1 MKYLVT
7 GHLDKNEKEKIEKK
21 GLFCY
26 DLRESDFDNDIETI
40 EKHVWANKIGVMIT
54 NEKLEFGKA
63 PNDFVN
69 YLDFCLKNEQV
80 DKIEDLFEV
89 NKLDVNK
96 ILQEITELLK
106 GNEDYED
113 MEICYILEDT
123 KDKNESMVIA
133 MNDDEIIQIN
143 PFTKK
148 ISNVAEWAYNVDDDI
163 FGMLEDNKK
172 IAYMSMMMHFNMW
185 ESIKFYYP
193 EDIEHKKGTQKY
205 LEYCKDNKITKKV
218 IEQSTKFNDVYDAM
232 KHYKKDRIKGKDD
245 R

>member
-1 MKYLVT
+1 MKYLIK
-7 GHLDKNEKEKIEKK
+7 DIKKDEKEKLEKM
-21 GLFCY
+21 GLYCY
-26 DLRESDFDNDIETI
+26 DLRESDMGDEIANIERS
-40 EKHVWANKIGVMIT
+40 VFVNKVGNMVT
-54 NEKLEFGKA
+54 NEKIEFDKS

-69 YLDFCLKNEQV
+69 YFDFCMKNEQV
-80 DKIEDLFEV
+80 DKIEDLFEM

-123 KDKNESMVIA
+123 KDKNESIVIA
-133 MNDDEIIQIN
+133 MKDEDIIQIN
-143 PFTKK
+143 PFTKE
-148 ISNVAEWAYNVDDDI
+148 ISDVADWAYHVDDDI

-205 LEYCKDNKITKKV
+205 LKYCKDNKITKEV
-218 IEQSTKFNDVYDAM
+218 IEKATKFNDVYDAM
-232 KHYKKDRIKGKDD
+232 KHYKKDRMKRKDD